1 MQAEDWSV
9 LHDKVMV
16 RRLEAEKERG
26 GLAVP
31 DKAQRQQ
38 SQGTVLRAGPGNG
51 KGPLTVKEGDI
62 VKFTAFS
69 GVPLAE
75 NDESVILLREE
86 EILAYYTP

>member
-1 MQAEDWSV
+1 MQAEDWLV

-16 RRLEAEKERG
+16 RRLETEKEKG
-26 GLAVP
+26 GFVVP

-69 GVPLAE
+69 GVPLTE
-75 NDESVILLREE
+75 DDESVVLLRED
-86 EILAYYTP
+86 EILAYHRP